1 MRRRNSFFEVLQFP
15 LEVLFFAVILLG
27 IGNLLTSS
35 MFSSFW
41 VIRNPYVLMIAEAL
55 MRIGTFLIT
64 NFPFLFVIRLVSVK
78 GGGAATNISGLAGY
92 AAFLVMTMFF
102 TKTNLTA
109 TAYSSIFGISVA
121 SSSVEA
127 LSTTTHY
134 PLQTGVIGAIFVSLI
149 TVSSYKHSRGRSQYG
164 FFAFIDRDAYC
175 VIRTVFFCCL
185 AGVGTALLWPY
196 LLSGL
201 QQILDFIAA
210 DTTNPINLTLYGV
223 LDRFMSVLNLNT
235 LTRQPFW
242 YGADGGTWINNVG
255 GSIAGDVNIWAK
267 QLAAGSL
274 TGMAGRFITPYYVL
288 NLFAVPGMIW
298 AVYSLKTDLIDK
310 RRTRLF
316 FILAT
321 CRLAVQ
327 RHPAAAG
334 TGPVPAVPAAVPD
347 APGVHRRPVRRL
359 PGDACLSG
367 LQLFRHQHDHGDAG
381 HADGVP
387 QLPEQPDPAP
397 HPDRR
402 GRCRRGLLLRLL
414 PDDAAVLPPSGCR
427 PVQGRRYGPHGRRHH
442 QGRRRSDQHQDDPFL
457 GGGSDRPGL
466 RSESD
471 GYPASQGAGRLPH
484 HRHQGG
490 LCDQLRRGQH
500 DGPHGHEQ
508 VHARFHPPGPLLIR
522 SGKLGNNGLHPSK
535 RLWYSLITL

>member
-321 CRLAVQ
+321 VVSLFSGTLLPLELVLFLLCPLLFLMHLVYTGVLFGVFQAMHVYLGFNYSGTSTITAMPGTLMEFLSYLNNPTLRHTLIVVAVVGVVSFFVYFLMTQLYFRHLAVDLFKVGDTD
-327 RHPAAAG
+327 RMVAG
-334 TGPVPAVPAAVPD
+334 TIKAV
-347 APGVHRRPVRRL
+347 G
-359 PGDACLSG
+359 G
-367 LQLFRHQHDHGDAG
+367 LTNIKMIHSS
-381 HADGVP
+381 
-387 QLPEQPDPAP
+387 
-397 HPDRR
+397 
-402 GRCRRGLLLRLL
+402 
-414 PDDAAVLPPSGCR
+414 AAVLT
-427 PVQGRRYGPHGRRHH
+427 VQVFDPNLMDIQRLKELGASRITDTKAGYAISYGAASTMVRMGMNKSMRDSIR
-442 QGRRRSDQHQDDPFL
+442 QVRS
-457 GGGSDRPGL
+457 
-466 RSESD
+466 
-471 GYPASQGAGRLPH
+471 
-484 HRHQGG
+484 
-490 LCDQLRRGQH
+490 
-500 DGPHGHEQ
+500 
-508 VHARFHPPGPLLIR
+508 
-522 SGKLGNNGLHPSK
+522 
-535 RLWYSLITL
+535 